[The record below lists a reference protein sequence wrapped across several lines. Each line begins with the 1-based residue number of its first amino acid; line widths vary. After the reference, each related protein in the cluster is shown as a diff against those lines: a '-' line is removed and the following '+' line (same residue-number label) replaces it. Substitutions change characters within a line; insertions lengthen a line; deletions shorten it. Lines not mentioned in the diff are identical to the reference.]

1 MGHSSEVCRCS
12 GIDQEKSTDD
22 HSMLFYNP
30 ILSIDERLLFSSLV
44 TEYKYLKSK
53 LRKRKM

>member
-12 GIDQEKSTDD
+12 GIDQEKSTHD

-44 TEYKYLKSK
+44 TEYKYLNPNQGKEK
-53 LRKRKM
+53 W